1 MKKKLAVFFS
11 FFFESFERD
20 KCEDCTN
27 WGNEKD
33 QEEVGSL
40 LDVLSGA
47 VVASTFADTCW
58 GASDS
63 GEDKKSH
70 KPDTNCSLV
79 WLYES

>member
-11 FFFESFERD
+11 FLLFFESFKRD
-20 KCEDCTN
+20 KCEDRTN

-40 LDVLSGA
+40 LLLDVLSGV

-63 GEDKKSH
+63 GEDKK
-70 KPDTNCSLV
+70 NINQILIAV
-79 WLYES
+79 